1 MKRIILTLSLLVL
14 AMSAGAWNKTTYATI
29 LTLASQ
35 RLSPEVK
42 SAVQKS
48 LGGELATAIIS
59 DKEALT
65 FSVDENLAPLRNQEG
80 DAFVVAEK
88 SIERLRGN
96 KNDGEAILSLA
107 KAIADLHSV
116 PSLRIKDNIFSN
128 ENYIVR
134 RWNNREG
141 RLARYTKVKW
151 RAMWNSYF
159 PGRHYLFTPEMYAY
173 DIDLYHSRYAAKFVE
188 GELSAW
194 VEDVVKEYR
203 AIYAENLADN
213 HILTQER
220 VNEYEYIHDRLMAK
234 AGYRLATLLNQILK

>member
-1 MKRIILTLSLLVL
+1 MLVL
-14 AMSAGAWNKTTYATI
+14 TVSAGAWNKTTYATI
-29 LTLASQ
+29 MTIASQ

-48 LGGELATAIIS
+48 LGGEFATAIIS
-59 DKEALT
+59 DKEAMT
-65 FSVDENLAPLRNQEG
+65 FSVDETFVPLRNHEN
-80 DAFVVAEK
+80 DALVVVER
-88 SIERLRGN
+88 SISRLRGD
-96 KNDGEAILSLA
+96 KNDTEALLSLA

-116 PSLRIKDNIFSN
+116 PSLRIKDNDFSN

-173 DIDLYHSRYAAKFVE
+173 DIDLYHSRYGANFVE

-203 AIYAENLADN
+203 AIYAENLAEN

-234 AGYRLATLLNQILK
+234 AGYRLAALLNQILK

>member
-14 AMSAGAWNKTTYATI
+14 TVSAGAWNKTTYATI
-29 LTLASQ
+29 MTLASK

-48 LGGELATAIIS
+48 LGGEFATAIIS
-59 DKEALT
+59 DKEAMT
-65 FSVDENLAPLRNQEG
+65 FSVDETFVPLRNNEN
-80 DAFVVAEK
+80 DALVVVER
-88 SIERLRGN
+88 SIERLRGD
-96 KNDGEAILSLA
+96 KNDTEALLSLA

-116 PSLRIKDNIFSN
+116 SSLRIKDNLFSN
-128 ENYIVR
+128 SNYVVR

-141 RLARYTKVKW
+141 RLARYTNVKW

-173 DIDLYHSRYAAKFVE
+173 DIDLYHSRYGAKFVE

-203 AIYAENLADN
+203 AIYAENLVEN

-234 AGYRLATLLNQILK
+234 AGYRIAALLNQILK

>member
-14 AMSAGAWNKTTYATI
+14 TVSAGAWNKTTYATI
-29 LTLASQ
+29 MTIASQ

-48 LGGELATAIIS
+48 LGGEFATAIIS
-59 DKEALT
+59 DKEAMT
-65 FSVDENLAPLRNQEG
+65 FSVDETFVPLRNNEN
-80 DAFVVAEK
+80 DALVVVER
-88 SIERLRGN
+88 SIARLRGD
-96 KNDGEAILSLA
+96 KNDTEALLSLA

-116 PSLRIKDNIFSN
+116 PSLRIKGNDFSN

-173 DIDLYHSRYAAKFVE
+173 DIDLYHSRYAMKFVE

-203 AIYAENLADN
+203 AIYAENLAEN

-234 AGYRLATLLNQILK
+234 AGYRLAALLNQILK

>member
-14 AMSAGAWNKTTYATI
+14 TVSAGAWNKTTYATI
-29 LTLASQ
+29 MTLASK

-48 LGGELATAIIS
+48 LGGEFATAIIS
-59 DKEALT
+59 DKEAMT
-65 FSVDENLAPLRNQEG
+65 FSVDETFVPLRNNEN
-80 DAFVVAEK
+80 DALVVVER
-88 SIERLRGN
+88 SISRLRGD
-96 KNDGEAILSLA
+96 KNDTEALLSLA

-173 DIDLYHSRYAAKFVE
+173 DIDLYHSRYDAKFVE

-234 AGYRLATLLNQILK
+234 AGYRLAALLNQILK

>member
-14 AMSAGAWNKTTYATI
+14 TLSAGAWNKTTYATI
-29 LTLASQ
+29 MTLASK

-48 LGGELATAIIS
+48 LGGEFATAIIS
-59 DKEALT
+59 DKEAMT
-65 FSVDENLAPLRNQEG
+65 FSVDETFVPLRNNEN
-80 DAFVVAEK
+80 DALVVVER
-88 SIERLRGN
+88 SIERLRGD
-96 KNDGEAILSLA
+96 KNDTEALLSLA

-128 ENYIVR
+128 DNYIVR

-173 DIDLYHSRYAAKFVE
+173 DIDLYHSRYGAKFVE

-234 AGYRLATLLNQILK
+234 AAYRLATLLNQILK

>member
-1 MKRIILTLSLLVL
+1 MKRVILTLSLLVL
-14 AMSAGAWNKTTYATI
+14 TLSAGAWNKISYATI
-29 LTLASQ
+29 MTLASQ
-35 RLSPEVK
+35 QLSNEAK
-42 SAVQKS
+42 SNVQKAI
-48 LGGELATAIIS
+48 GGELSAATIS
-59 DKEALT
+59 DMEVLT
-65 FSVDENLAPLRNQEG
+65 FSVDENYAPLRANED
-80 DAFVVAEK
+80 DALVAVEK
-88 SIERLRGN
+88 SIERLRNN
-96 KNDGEAILSLA
+96 KKDGEAILSLA

-116 PSLRIKDNIFSN
+116 PSLRIKGNDFSHQ
-128 ENYIVR
+128 NYIVR

-173 DIDLYHSRYAAKFVE
+173 DTDLFHSRFRASFVE
-188 GELSAW
+188 GGLSAW

-203 AIYAENLADN
+203 ALYAENLAEN

-234 AGYRLATLLNQILK
+234 AAYRLGRVLNEILR

>member
-14 AMSAGAWNKTTYATI
+14 TVSAGAWNKTTYATI
-29 LTLASQ
+29 MTLASK

-48 LGGELATAIIS
+48 LGGEFATAIIS
-59 DKEALT
+59 DKEAMT
-65 FSVDENLAPLRNQEG
+65 FSVDETFVQLCNNEN
-80 DAFVVAEK
+80 DALVVVEK
-88 SIERLRGN
+88 SIERLRGD
-96 KNDGEAILSLA
+96 KNDTEALLSLA

-173 DIDLYHSRYAAKFVE
+173 DIDLYHSRYDAKFVE

-234 AGYRLATLLNQILK
+234 AGYRLAALLNQILK